1 MDTLHQNL
9 EHLYKSS
16 LFNYIAYGGI
26 ITIDESDVC
35 AKVKKADI
43 VYHGQVLK
51 IDNVFLKGCH
61 TIYDDIVV
69 GNPELKHDC
78 DGILFIS
85 NAHGKYFVLIELKSK
100 YTEDNITKAE
110 KQLAASYVRV
120 LSHLLCIEGFNI
132 DDYIEIENY
141 SGTVEE
147 IGIFYTTLRTPDN
160 KIVYVPNG
168 ELANNEIV
176 NYNKKSTRRIDKTI
190 SISYDSDVEYVKKL
204 INEVCMKNE
213 LILKSTLPFIKVNEY
228 GDSAIVLLIRVWVK
242 STDYFSVF
250 YDLLDQ
256 IKTEFDN
263 NNIKVPY
270 QQIDVHISK

>member
-16 LFNYIAYGGI
+16 LFNYISYGGI

-132 DDYIEIENY
+132 DDYIKCGIIVSQAPDVKHLRKSVLKRNQDEKLSRYEKQMREFSKDGGCFQLDKKFVKFDSLPIRSVLKFDSLPVFHINVNEN
-141 SGTVEE
+141 
-147 IGIFYTTLRTPDN
+147 
-160 KIVYVPNG
+160 
-168 ELANNEIV
+168 NN
-176 NYNKKSTRRIDKTI
+176 S
-190 SISYDSDVEYVKKL
+190 VKFD
-204 INEVCMKNE
+204 IND
-213 LILKSTLPFIKVNEY
+213 ILKCLHKLN
-228 GDSAIVLLIRVWVK
+228 
-242 STDYFSVF
+242 
-250 YDLLDQ
+250 
-256 IKTEFDN
+256 
-263 NNIKVPY
+263 
-270 QQIDVHISK
+270 